1 MKRKTVT
8 YTSTLPNLVMEEVV
22 EYAKK
27 KKISKNKVIEIAV
40 KKLLEEEIKEDLK
53 RTFAIAAN
61 DKELMEMAEWGLG
74 DYLEQLKEIEK

>member
-40 KKLLEEEIKEDLK
+40 KKLLKIKSQK
-53 RTFAIAAN
+53 
-61 DKELMEMAEWGLG
+61 
-74 DYLEQLKEIEK
+74 